1 MAQKSIHI
9 RRTPGQKIVRVIAYI
24 LCIFL
29 ACLSLFPFIIMVVN
43 ATRDT
48 PSIQSSPISF
58 LFGSNLKRN
67 FEILTSKDMFSPW
80 TGLKNSLIIS
90 VAATVLTVYF
100 STLTAY
106 ALVAYEWKLKGP
118 FFAAILAVMMIPAT
132 VTSIGFY
139 QFMYRIKWTNNLL
152 PLILPAIAA
161 PGTVFFMRQFMI
173 PALPMEIVQS
183 ARVDGA
189 SEFRTFNQIVLP
201 IMKPAMATQAIFAFV
216 ASWNNLFI
224 PQILLTKKR
233 GLYHAHHGVPAQ
245 RRHLQG
251 GVRRDLSGH
260 PADGAAHFRHLF
272 LPVQVHH
279 CRCRPGR
286 CEGVIHECPLAGY
299 ACRRVPAAP
308 G

>member
-1 MAQKSIHI
+1 MAKRSVGI
-9 RRTPGQKIVRVIAYI
+9 RRTPGQKAFRVFAYA

-29 ACLSLFPFIIMVVN
+29 AILSLFPFIIMLVN

-48 PSIQSSPISF
+48 PSIQSNPISF
-58 LFGSNLKRN
+58 VFGTNLKRN
-67 FEILTSKDMFSPW
+67 FEILTGKEMFNPMV
-80 TGLKNSLIIS
+80 GLKNSIIIS
-90 VAATVLTVYF
+90 VGATVLTVYF

-118 FFAAILAVMMIPAT
+118 FFALILAVMMIPAT

-139 QFMYRIKWTNNLL
+139 QFMYRIHWTNNLL

-224 PQILLTKKR
+224 PQILLTKKEVYTMPIMVSLLN
-233 GLYHAHHGVPAQ
+233 GDIYKVEYGAIYLGILLTVLPIFVIYFSLSKYIIAGVA
-245 RRHLQG
+245 LG
-251 GVRRDLSGH
+251 GVK
-260 PADGAAHFRHLF
+260 
-272 LPVQVHH
+272 
-279 CRCRPGR
+279 
-286 CEGVIHECPLAGY
+286 E
-299 ACRRVPAAP
+299 
-308 G
+308 

>member
-1 MAQKSIHI
+1 MAKKSIGI
-9 RRTPGQKIVRVIAYI
+9 RRTPGQKAFRLFAYV

-29 ACLSLFPFIIMVVN
+29 ACLSLFPFIIMLVN

-58 LFGSNLKRN
+58 VFGSNLKRN
-67 FEILTSKDMFSPW
+67 FQILTSKDMFSPLV
-80 TGLKNSLIIS
+80 GLKNSLIIS
-90 VAATVLTVYF
+90 VSATALTVYF

-118 FFAAILAVMMIPAT
+118 FFAMILAVMMIPAT

-139 QFMYRIKWTNNLL
+139 QFMYRIGWTNNLL

-224 PQILLTKKR
+224 PQILLTKKEVYTMPIMVSLLN
-233 GLYHAHHGVPAQ
+233 GDIYKVEYGAIYLGILLTVLPIFVIYFALSKYIIAGVA
-245 RRHLQG
+245 LG
-251 GVRRDLSGH
+251 GVK
-260 PADGAAHFRHLF
+260 
-272 LPVQVHH
+272 
-279 CRCRPGR
+279 
-286 CEGVIHECPLAGY
+286 E
-299 ACRRVPAAP
+299 
-308 G
+308 

>member
-1 MAQKSIHI
+1 MHI
-9 RRTPGQKIVRVIAYI
+9 RRTPGQKVVRLIAYI

-58 LFGSNLKRN
+58 VFGSNLKRN

-90 VAATVLTVYF
+90 VGATVLTVYF

-224 PQILLTKKR
+224 PQILLTKKEVYTMPIMVSLLN
-233 GLYHAHHGVPAQ
+233 GDIYKVEYGAIYLGILLTVLPIFVIYFSLSKYIIAGVA
-245 RRHLQG
+245 LG
-251 GVRRDLSGH
+251 GVK
-260 PADGAAHFRHLF
+260 
-272 LPVQVHH
+272 
-279 CRCRPGR
+279 
-286 CEGVIHECPLAGY
+286 E
-299 ACRRVPAAP
+299 
-308 G
+308 

>member
-1 MAQKSIHI
+1 MAKHSIGI
-9 RRTPGQKIVRVIAYI
+9 RRTPGQKAFRVFAYA

-29 ACLSLFPFIIMVVN
+29 AILSLFPFIIMLVN

-48 PSIQSSPISF
+48 PSIQSNPISF
-58 LFGSNLKRN
+58 AFGTNLKRN
-67 FEILTSKDMFSPW
+67 FEILTGKEMFNPMV
-80 TGLKNSLIIS
+80 GLKNSIIIS
-90 VAATVLTVYF
+90 VGATVLTVYF

-118 FFAAILAVMMIPAT
+118 FFAMILAVMMIPAT

-139 QFMYRIKWTNNLL
+139 QFMYRIHWTNNLL

-224 PQILLTKKR
+224 PQILLTKKEVYTMPIMVSLLN
-233 GLYHAHHGVPAQ
+233 GDIYKVEYGAIYLGILLTVLPIFVIYFSLSKYIIAGVA
-245 RRHLQG
+245 LG
-251 GVRRDLSGH
+251 GVK
-260 PADGAAHFRHLF
+260 
-272 LPVQVHH
+272 
-279 CRCRPGR
+279 
-286 CEGVIHECPLAGY
+286 E
-299 ACRRVPAAP
+299 
-308 G
+308 

>member
-1 MAQKSIHI
+1 MAKKSIGI
-9 RRTPGQKIVRVIAYI
+9 RRTPGQKIFRVFAYI

-29 ACLSLFPFIIMVVN
+29 ACLSLFPFIIMLVN

-58 LFGSNLKRN
+58 MFGSNLKRN
-67 FEILTSKDMFSPW
+67 FQILTSKDMFSPW
-80 TGLKNSLIIS
+80 VGLKNSLIIS
-90 VAATVLTVYF
+90 VCATALTVYF

-118 FFAAILAVMMIPAT
+118 FFAMILAVMMIPAT
-132 VTSIGFY
+132 ITSIGFY
-139 QFMYRIKWTNNLL
+139 QFMYRIGWTNNLL

-224 PQILLTKKR
+224 PQILLTKKEVYTMPIMVSLLN
-233 GLYHAHHGVPAQ
+233 GDIYKVEYGAIYLGILLTVLPIFVIYFALSKYIIAGVA
-245 RRHLQG
+245 LG
-251 GVRRDLSGH
+251 GVK
-260 PADGAAHFRHLF
+260 
-272 LPVQVHH
+272 
-279 CRCRPGR
+279 
-286 CEGVIHECPLAGY
+286 E
-299 ACRRVPAAP
+299 
-308 G
+308 

>member
-1 MAQKSIHI
+1 MAKKSIGI
-9 RRTPGQKIVRVIAYI
+9 RRTPGQKIFRVFAYV
-24 LCIFL
+24 LCILL
-29 ACLSLFPFIIMVVN
+29 ACLSLFPFIIMLVN

-58 LFGSNLKRN
+58 VFGSNLKRN
-67 FEILTSKDMFSPW
+67 FQILTSKDMFSPLV
-80 TGLKNSLIIS
+80 GLKNSLIIS
-90 VAATVLTVYF
+90 VSATALTVYF

-118 FFAAILAVMMIPAT
+118 FFAMILAVMMIPAT

-139 QFMYRIKWTNNLL
+139 QFMYRIGWTNNLL

-224 PQILLTKKR
+224 PQILLTKKEVYTMPIMVSLLN
-233 GLYHAHHGVPAQ
+233 GDIYKVEYGAIYLGILLTVLPIFVIYFALSKYIIAGVA
-245 RRHLQG
+245 LG
-251 GVRRDLSGH
+251 GVK
-260 PADGAAHFRHLF
+260 
-272 LPVQVHH
+272 
-279 CRCRPGR
+279 
-286 CEGVIHECPLAGY
+286 E
-299 ACRRVPAAP
+299 
-308 G
+308 

>member
-1 MAQKSIHI
+1 MAKKSIGI
-9 RRTPGQKIVRVIAYI
+9 RRTPGQKIFRVFAYI

-29 ACLSLFPFIIMVVN
+29 ACLSLFPFIIMLVN

-58 LFGSNLKRN
+58 VFGSNLKRN
-67 FEILTSKDMFSPW
+67 FQILTSKDMFSPW
-80 TGLKNSLIIS
+80 VGLKNSLIIS
-90 VAATVLTVYF
+90 VCATALTVYF

-118 FFAAILAVMMIPAT
+118 FFAMILAVMMIPAT
-132 VTSIGFY
+132 ITSIGFY
-139 QFMYRIKWTNNLL
+139 QFMYRIGWTNNLL

-224 PQILLTKKR
+224 PQILLTKKEVYTMPIMVSLLN
-233 GLYHAHHGVPAQ
+233 GDIYKVEYGAIYLGILLTVLPIFVIYFALSKYIIAGVA
-245 RRHLQG
+245 LG
-251 GVRRDLSGH
+251 GVK
-260 PADGAAHFRHLF
+260 
-272 LPVQVHH
+272 
-279 CRCRPGR
+279 
-286 CEGVIHECPLAGY
+286 E
-299 ACRRVPAAP
+299 
-308 G
+308 

>member
-1 MAQKSIHI
+1 MAKKSIGI
-9 RRTPGQKIVRVIAYI
+9 RRTPDQKIFRVFAYI

-29 ACLSLFPFIIMVVN
+29 ACLSLFPFIIMLVN

-58 LFGSNLKRN
+58 VFGSNLKRN
-67 FEILTSKDMFSPW
+67 FQILTSKDMFSPW
-80 TGLKNSLIIS
+80 VGLKNSLIIS
-90 VAATVLTVYF
+90 VCATALTVYF

-118 FFAAILAVMMIPAT
+118 FFAMILAVMMIPAT
-132 VTSIGFY
+132 ITSIGFY
-139 QFMYRIKWTNNLL
+139 QFMYRIGWTNNLL

-224 PQILLTKKR
+224 PQILLTKKEVYTMPIMVSLLN
-233 GLYHAHHGVPAQ
+233 GDIYKVEYGAIYLGILLTVLPIFVIYFALSKYIIAGVA
-245 RRHLQG
+245 LG
-251 GVRRDLSGH
+251 GVK
-260 PADGAAHFRHLF
+260 
-272 LPVQVHH
+272 
-279 CRCRPGR
+279 
-286 CEGVIHECPLAGY
+286 E
-299 ACRRVPAAP
+299 
-308 G
+308 

>member
-1 MAQKSIHI
+1 MAKKSIGI
-9 RRTPGQKIVRVIAYI
+9 RRTPGQKIFRVFAYV

-29 ACLSLFPFIIMVVN
+29 ACLSLFPFIIMLVN

-58 LFGSNLKRN
+58 VFGSNLKRN
-67 FEILTSKDMFSPW
+67 FQILTSKDMFSPW
-80 TGLKNSLIIS
+80 VGLKNSLIIS
-90 VAATVLTVYF
+90 VCATALTVYF

-118 FFAAILAVMMIPAT
+118 FFAMILAVMMIPAT
-132 VTSIGFY
+132 ITSIGFY
-139 QFMYRIKWTNNLL
+139 QFMYRIGWTNNLL

-224 PQILLTKKR
+224 PQILLTKKEVYTMPIMVSLLN
-233 GLYHAHHGVPAQ
+233 GDIYKVEYGAIYLGILLTVLPIFVIYFALSKYIIAGVA
-245 RRHLQG
+245 LG
-251 GVRRDLSGH
+251 GVK
-260 PADGAAHFRHLF
+260 
-272 LPVQVHH
+272 
-279 CRCRPGR
+279 
-286 CEGVIHECPLAGY
+286 E
-299 ACRRVPAAP
+299 
-308 G
+308 

>member
-1 MAQKSIHI
+1 MAKKSIGI
-9 RRTPGQKIVRVIAYI
+9 RRTTGQKIFRVFAYI

-29 ACLSLFPFIIMVVN
+29 ACLSLFPFIIMLVN

-58 LFGSNLKRN
+58 MFGSNLKRN
-67 FEILTSKDMFSPW
+67 FQILTSKDMFSPW
-80 TGLKNSLIIS
+80 VGLKNSHIIS
-90 VAATVLTVYF
+90 VCATALTVYF

-118 FFAAILAVMMIPAT
+118 FFAMILAVMMIPAT
-132 VTSIGFY
+132 ITSIGFY
-139 QFMYRIKWTNNLL
+139 QFMYRIGWTNNLL

-224 PQILLTKKR
+224 PQILLTKKEVYTMPIMVSLLN
-233 GLYHAHHGVPAQ
+233 GDIYKVEYGAIYLGILLTVLPIFVIYFALSKYIIAGVA
-245 RRHLQG
+245 LG
-251 GVRRDLSGH
+251 GVK
-260 PADGAAHFRHLF
+260 
-272 LPVQVHH
+272 
-279 CRCRPGR
+279 
-286 CEGVIHECPLAGY
+286 E
-299 ACRRVPAAP
+299 
-308 G
+308 

>member
-1 MAQKSIHI
+1 MAKKSIGI
-9 RRTPGQKIVRVIAYI
+9 RRTPGQKIFRVFAYV

-29 ACLSLFPFIIMVVN
+29 ACLSLFPFIIMLVN

-58 LFGSNLKRN
+58 MFGSNLKRN
-67 FEILTSKDMFSPW
+67 FQILTSKDMFSPW
-80 TGLKNSLIIS
+80 VGLKNSLIIS
-90 VAATVLTVYF
+90 VCATALTVYF

-118 FFAAILAVMMIPAT
+118 FFAMILAVMMIPDT
-132 VTSIGFY
+132 ITSIGFY
-139 QFMYRIKWTNNLL
+139 QFMYRIGWTNNLL

-183 ARVDGA
+183 ARVDSA

-224 PQILLTKKR
+224 PQILLTKKEVYTMPIMVSLLN
-233 GLYHAHHGVPAQ
+233 GDIYKVEYGAIYLGILLTVLPIFVIYFALSKYIIAGVA
-245 RRHLQG
+245 LG
-251 GVRRDLSGH
+251 GVK
-260 PADGAAHFRHLF
+260 
-272 LPVQVHH
+272 
-279 CRCRPGR
+279 
-286 CEGVIHECPLAGY
+286 E
-299 ACRRVPAAP
+299 
-308 G
+308 

>member
-1 MAQKSIHI
+1 MEQRSMHI
-9 RRTPGQKIVRVIAYI
+9 RRTPGQKAVRLIAYI

-58 LFGSNLKRN
+58 VFGSNLKRN

-90 VAATVLTVYF
+90 VGATVLTVYF

-224 PQILLTKKR
+224 PQILLTKKEVYTMPIMVSLLN
-233 GLYHAHHGVPAQ
+233 GDIYKVEYGAIYLGILLTVLPIFVIYFSLSKYIIAGVA
-245 RRHLQG
+245 LG
-251 GVRRDLSGH
+251 GVK
-260 PADGAAHFRHLF
+260 
-272 LPVQVHH
+272 
-279 CRCRPGR
+279 
-286 CEGVIHECPLAGY
+286 E
-299 ACRRVPAAP
+299 
-308 G
+308 

>member
-1 MAQKSIHI
+1 MAKKSIGI
-9 RRTPGQKIVRVIAYI
+9 RRTPGQKAFRVFAYV

-29 ACLSLFPFIIMVVN
+29 ACLSLFPFIIMLVN

-48 PSIQSSPISF
+48 PSIQSNPISF
-58 LFGSNLKRN
+58 LFGTNLKRN

-80 TGLKNSLIIS
+80 VGLKNSLIIS
-90 VAATVLTVYF
+90 VCATALTVYF

-118 FFAAILAVMMIPAT
+118 FFALILAVMMIPAT

-139 QFMYRIKWTNNLL
+139 QFMYRIKWTNSLL

-224 PQILLTKKR
+224 PQILLTKKEVYTMPIMVSLLN
-233 GLYHAHHGVPAQ
+233 GDIYKVEYGAIYLGILLTVLPIFVIYFALSKYIIAGVA
-245 RRHLQG
+245 LG
-251 GVRRDLSGH
+251 GVK
-260 PADGAAHFRHLF
+260 
-272 LPVQVHH
+272 
-279 CRCRPGR
+279 
-286 CEGVIHECPLAGY
+286 E
-299 ACRRVPAAP
+299 
-308 G
+308 

>member
-1 MAQKSIHI
+1 MAKKSIGI
-9 RRTPGQKIVRVIAYI
+9 RRTPGQKAFRVFAYV

-29 ACLSLFPFIIMVVN
+29 ACLSLFPFIIMLVN

-48 PSIQSSPISF
+48 PSIQSNPISF
-58 LFGSNLKRN
+58 LFGTNLKRN

-80 TGLKNSLIIS
+80 VGLKNSLIIS
-90 VAATVLTVYF
+90 VCATALTVYF

-118 FFAAILAVMMIPAT
+118 FFALILAVMMIPAT

-216 ASWNNLFI
+216 SKWNELFI
-224 PQILLTKKR
+224 PSILLTDKTNYTMPIMVSLLNGDAYKVEY
-233 GLYHAHHGVPAQ
+233 GAIYLGILLTVLPIFVIYFALSKYIIAGVA
-245 RRHLQG
+245 LG
-251 GVRRDLSGH
+251 GVK
-260 PADGAAHFRHLF
+260 
-272 LPVQVHH
+272 
-279 CRCRPGR
+279 
-286 CEGVIHECPLAGY
+286 E
-299 ACRRVPAAP
+299 
-308 G
+308 

>member
-1 MAQKSIHI
+1 MAKKPIGI
-9 RRTPGQKIVRVIAYI
+9 RRTPGQKAFRVFAYI
-24 LCIFL
+24 VCIFL

-48 PSIQSSPISF
+48 PSIQSSPVSF
-58 LFGSNLKRN
+58 VFGSNLAKN
-67 FEILTSKDMFSPW
+67 FKILTSKDMFSPW
-80 TGLKNSLIIS
+80 TGLKNSIIIS
-90 VAATVLTVYF
+90 VGATVLTVYF

-118 FFAAILAVMMIPAT
+118 FFAIILAVMMIPAT

-224 PQILLTKKR
+224 PSILLTNKDKYTMPIMVSLLN
-233 GLYHAHHGVPAQ
+233 GDIYKVEYGAIYLGILLTVLPIFVIYFSLSKYIIAGVA
-245 RRHLQG
+245 LG
-251 GVRRDLSGH
+251 GVK
-260 PADGAAHFRHLF
+260 
-272 LPVQVHH
+272 
-279 CRCRPGR
+279 
-286 CEGVIHECPLAGY
+286 E
-299 ACRRVPAAP
+299 
-308 G
+308 

>member
-1 MAQKSIHI
+1 MAKRSIGI
-9 RRTPGQKIVRVIAYI
+9 RRTPGQKIFRVFAYV

-29 ACLSLFPFIIMVVN
+29 ACLSLFPFIIMLVN

-58 LFGSNLKRN
+58 MFGSNLKRN
-67 FEILTSKDMFSPW
+67 FQILTSKDMFSPW
-80 TGLKNSLIIS
+80 VGLKNSLIIS
-90 VAATVLTVYF
+90 VCATALTVYF

-118 FFAAILAVMMIPAT
+118 FFAMILAVMMIPAT
-132 VTSIGFY
+132 ITSIGFY
-139 QFMYRIKWTNNLL
+139 QFMYRIGWTNNLL

-224 PQILLTKKR
+224 PQILLTKKEVYTMPIMVSLLN
-233 GLYHAHHGVPAQ
+233 GDIYKVEYGAIYLGILLTVLPIFVIYFALSKYIIAGVA
-245 RRHLQG
+245 LG
-251 GVRRDLSGH
+251 GVK
-260 PADGAAHFRHLF
+260 
-272 LPVQVHH
+272 
-279 CRCRPGR
+279 
-286 CEGVIHECPLAGY
+286 E
-299 ACRRVPAAP
+299 
-308 G
+308 

>member
-1 MAQKSIHI
+1 MEQRSMHI
-9 RRTPGQKIVRVIAYI
+9 RRTPGQKVVRLIAYI

-58 LFGSNLKRN
+58 VFGSNLKRN
-67 FEILTSKDMFSPW
+67 FQILTSKDMFSPLV
-80 TGLKNSLIIS
+80 GLKNSLIIS
-90 VAATVLTVYF
+90 VCATALTVYF

-118 FFAAILAVMMIPAT
+118 FFAMILAVMMIPAT

-139 QFMYRIKWTNNLL
+139 QFMYRIGWTNNLL

-224 PQILLTKKR
+224 PQILLTKKEVYTMPIMVSLLN
-233 GLYHAHHGVPAQ
+233 GDIYKVEYGAIYLGILLTVLPIFVIYFALSKYIIAGVA
-245 RRHLQG
+245 LG
-251 GVRRDLSGH
+251 GVK
-260 PADGAAHFRHLF
+260 
-272 LPVQVHH
+272 
-279 CRCRPGR
+279 
-286 CEGVIHECPLAGY
+286 E
-299 ACRRVPAAP
+299 
-308 G
+308 

>member
-1 MAQKSIHI
+1 MAKKSIGI
-9 RRTPGQKIVRVIAYI
+9 RRTPGQKAFRVFAYV

-29 ACLSLFPFIIMVVN
+29 ACLSLFPFIIMLVN

-48 PSIQSSPISF
+48 PSIQSNPISF
-58 LFGSNLKRN
+58 MFGTNLLRN
-67 FEILTSKDMFSPW
+67 FNILTSKDMFSPW

-90 VAATVLTVYF
+90 VCATALTVYF

-118 FFAAILAVMMIPAT
+118 FFALILAVMMIPAT

-189 SEFRTFNQIVLP
+189 AEFRTFNQIVLP

-224 PQILLTKKR
+224 PQILLTKKEVYTMPIMVSLLN
-233 GLYHAHHGVPAQ
+233 GDIYKVEYGAIYLGILLTVLPIFVIYFALSKYIIAGVA
-245 RRHLQG
+245 LG
-251 GVRRDLSGH
+251 GVK
-260 PADGAAHFRHLF
+260 
-272 LPVQVHH
+272 
-279 CRCRPGR
+279 
-286 CEGVIHECPLAGY
+286 E
-299 ACRRVPAAP
+299 
-308 G
+308 

>member
-183 ARVDGA
+183 ARVVGA

-224 PQILLTKKR
+224 PQILLTKKEVYTMPIMVSLLN
-233 GLYHAHHGVPAQ
+233 GDIYKVEYGAIYLGILLTVLPIFVIYFSLSKYIIAGVA
-245 RRHLQG
+245 LG
-251 GVRRDLSGH
+251 GVK
-260 PADGAAHFRHLF
+260 
-272 LPVQVHH
+272 
-279 CRCRPGR
+279 
-286 CEGVIHECPLAGY
+286 E
-299 ACRRVPAAP
+299 
-308 G
+308 

>member
-1 MAQKSIHI
+1 MAKKSIGI
-9 RRTPGQKIVRVIAYI
+9 RRTPGQKIFRVFAYV

-29 ACLSLFPFIIMVVN
+29 ACLSLFPFIIMLVN

-58 LFGSNLKRN
+58 VFGSNLKRN
-67 FEILTSKDMFSPW
+67 FQILTSKDMFSPW
-80 TGLKNSLIIS
+80 VGLKNSLIIS
-90 VAATVLTVYF
+90 VCATALTVYF

-118 FFAAILAVMMIPAT
+118 FFAMILAVMMIPAT

-139 QFMYRIKWTNNLL
+139 QFMYRIGWTNNLL

-201 IMKPAMATQAIFAFV
+201 ILKPAMATQAIFAFV

-224 PQILLTKKR
+224 PQILLTKKEVYTMPIMVSLLN
-233 GLYHAHHGVPAQ
+233 GDIYKVEYGAIYLGILLTVLPIFVIYFALSKYIIAGVA
-245 RRHLQG
+245 LG
-251 GVRRDLSGH
+251 GVK
-260 PADGAAHFRHLF
+260 
-272 LPVQVHH
+272 
-279 CRCRPGR
+279 
-286 CEGVIHECPLAGY
+286 E
-299 ACRRVPAAP
+299 
-308 G
+308 

>member
-1 MAQKSIHI
+1 MAKKTIGI
-9 RRTPGQKIVRVIAYI
+9 RRTPGQKAFRVFAYV

-29 ACLSLFPFIIMVVN
+29 ACLSLFPFIIMLVN

-58 LFGSNLKRN
+58 MFGTNLMRN
-67 FEILTSKDMFSPW
+67 FQILTSKDMFSPW
-80 TGLKNSLIIS
+80 TGLKNSIIIS
-90 VAATVLTVYF
+90 VGATVLTVYF

-118 FFAAILAVMMIPAT
+118 FFALILAVMMIPAT

-161 PGTVFFMRQFMI
+161 PSTVFFMRQFMI

-224 PQILLTKKR
+224 PQILLTKKEVYTMPIMVSLLN
-233 GLYHAHHGVPAQ
+233 GDIYKVEYGAIYLGILLTVLPIFIIYFALSKYIIAGVA
-245 RRHLQG
+245 LG
-251 GVRRDLSGH
+251 GVK
-260 PADGAAHFRHLF
+260 
-272 LPVQVHH
+272 
-279 CRCRPGR
+279 
-286 CEGVIHECPLAGY
+286 E
-299 ACRRVPAAP
+299 
-308 G
+308 

>member
-1 MAQKSIHI
+1 MAQRSIHI

-224 PQILLTKKR
+224 PQILLTKKEVYTMPLMVSLLN
-233 GLYHAHHGVPAQ
+233 GDIYKVEYGAIYLGILLTVLPIFVIYFSLSKYIIAGVA
-245 RRHLQG
+245 LG
-251 GVRRDLSGH
+251 GVK
-260 PADGAAHFRHLF
+260 
-272 LPVQVHH
+272 
-279 CRCRPGR
+279 
-286 CEGVIHECPLAGY
+286 E
-299 ACRRVPAAP
+299 
-308 G
+308 

>member
-1 MAQKSIHI
+1 MAKHSIGI
-9 RRTPGQKIVRVIAYI
+9 RRTPGQKAFRVFAYA

-29 ACLSLFPFIIMVVN
+29 AILSLFPFIIMLVN

-48 PSIQSSPISF
+48 PSIQSNPIS
-58 LFGSNLKRN
+58 LVFGTNLKRN
-67 FEILTSKDMFSPW
+67 FEILTGKEMFNPMV
-80 TGLKNSLIIS
+80 GLKNSIIIS
-90 VAATVLTVYF
+90 VSATVLTVYF

-118 FFAAILAVMMIPAT
+118 FFAMILAVMMIPAT

-224 PQILLTKKR
+224 PQILLTKKEVYTMPIMVSLLN
-233 GLYHAHHGVPAQ
+233 GDIYKVEYGAIYLGILLTVLPIFVIYFALSKYIIAGVA
-245 RRHLQG
+245 LG
-251 GVRRDLSGH
+251 GVK
-260 PADGAAHFRHLF
+260 
-272 LPVQVHH
+272 
-279 CRCRPGR
+279 
-286 CEGVIHECPLAGY
+286 E
-299 ACRRVPAAP
+299 
-308 G
+308 

>member
-1 MAQKSIHI
+1 MAKHSIGI
-9 RRTPGQKIVRVIAYI
+9 RRTPGQKAFRVFAYA

-29 ACLSLFPFIIMVVN
+29 AILSLFPFIIMLVN

-48 PSIQSSPISF
+48 PSIQSNPISF
-58 LFGSNLKRN
+58 IFGSNLLRN
-67 FEILTSKDMFSPW
+67 FNILTSKDMFSPW

-90 VAATVLTVYF
+90 VCATGLTVYF

-118 FFAAILAVMMIPAT
+118 FFALILAVMMIPAT

-139 QFMYRIKWTNNLL
+139 QFMYRIGWTNNLL

-224 PQILLTKKR
+224 PQILLTKKEVYTMPIMVSLLN
-233 GLYHAHHGVPAQ
+233 GDIYKVEYGAIYLGILLTVLPIFVIYFSLSKYIIAGVA
-245 RRHLQG
+245 LG
-251 GVRRDLSGH
+251 GVK
-260 PADGAAHFRHLF
+260 
-272 LPVQVHH
+272 
-279 CRCRPGR
+279 
-286 CEGVIHECPLAGY
+286 E
-299 ACRRVPAAP
+299 
-308 G
+308 

>member
-1 MAQKSIHI
+1 MAKRTIGI
-9 RRTPGQKIVRVIAYI
+9 RRTPGQKLFRVFAYA

-29 ACLSLFPFIIMVVN
+29 AILSLFPFIIMLVN

-48 PSIQSSPISF
+48 PSIQSNPISF
-58 LFGSNLKRN
+58 VFGSNLKRN
-67 FEILTSKDMFSPW
+67 FEILTGKEMFNPLV
-80 TGLKNSLIIS
+80 GLKNSIIIS
-90 VAATVLTVYF
+90 VSATVLTVYF

-118 FFAAILAVMMIPAT
+118 FFAMIMAVMMIPAT

-139 QFMYRIKWTNNLL
+139 QFMYRIHWTNNLL

-224 PQILLTKKR
+224 PQILLTKKEVYTMPIMVSLLN
-233 GLYHAHHGVPAQ
+233 GDIYKVEYGAIYLGILLTVLPIFVIYFSLSKYIIAGVA
-245 RRHLQG
+245 LG
-251 GVRRDLSGH
+251 GVK
-260 PADGAAHFRHLF
+260 
-272 LPVQVHH
+272 
-279 CRCRPGR
+279 
-286 CEGVIHECPLAGY
+286 E
-299 ACRRVPAAP
+299 
-308 G
+308 

>member
-1 MAQKSIHI
+1 MAKKSIGI
-9 RRTPGQKIVRVIAYI
+9 RRTPGQKIFRVFAYI

-29 ACLSLFPFIIMVVN
+29 ACLSLFPFIIMLVN

-58 LFGSNLKRN
+58 MFGSNLKRN
-67 FEILTSKDMFSPW
+67 FQILTSKDMFSPW
-80 TGLKNSLIIS
+80 VGLKNSLIIS
-90 VAATVLTVYF
+90 VCATALTVYF

-118 FFAAILAVMMIPAT
+118 FFAMILAVMMIPAT

-139 QFMYRIKWTNNLL
+139 QFMYRIGWTNNLL

-224 PQILLTKKR
+224 PQILLTKKEVYTMPIMVSLLN
-233 GLYHAHHGVPAQ
+233 GDIYKVEYGAIYLGILLTVLPIFVIYFALSKYIIAGVA
-245 RRHLQG
+245 LG
-251 GVRRDLSGH
+251 GVK
-260 PADGAAHFRHLF
+260 A
-272 LPVQVHH
+272 
-279 CRCRPGR
+279 
-286 CEGVIHECPLAGY
+286 
-299 ACRRVPAAP
+299 
-308 G
+308 

>member
-1 MAQKSIHI
+1 MAKKSIGI
-9 RRTPGQKIVRVIAYI
+9 RRTPGQKIFRVFAYI

-29 ACLSLFPFIIMVVN
+29 ACLSLFPFIIMLVN

-58 LFGSNLKRN
+58 VFGSNLKRN
-67 FEILTSKDMFSPW
+67 FQILTSKDMFSPLV
-80 TGLKNSLIIS
+80 GLKNSLIIS
-90 VAATVLTVYF
+90 VCATALTVYF

-118 FFAAILAVMMIPAT
+118 FFAMILAVMMIPAT

-139 QFMYRIKWTNNLL
+139 QFMYRIGWTNNLL

-224 PQILLTKKR
+224 PQILLTKKEVYTMPIMVSLLN
-233 GLYHAHHGVPAQ
+233 GDIYKVEYGAIYLGILLTVLPIFVIYFALSKYIIAGVA
-245 RRHLQG
+245 LG
-251 GVRRDLSGH
+251 GVK
-260 PADGAAHFRHLF
+260 
-272 LPVQVHH
+272 
-279 CRCRPGR
+279 
-286 CEGVIHECPLAGY
+286 E
-299 ACRRVPAAP
+299 
-308 G
+308 

>member
-1 MAQKSIHI
+1 MAKKSIGI
-9 RRTPGQKIVRVIAYI
+9 RRTTGQKIFRVFAYI

-29 ACLSLFPFIIMVVN
+29 ACLSLFPFIIMLVN

-58 LFGSNLKRN
+58 MFGSNLKRN
-67 FEILTSKDMFSPW
+67 FQILTSKDMFSPW
-80 TGLKNSLIIS
+80 VGLKNSLIIS
-90 VAATVLTVYF
+90 VCATALTVYF

-118 FFAAILAVMMIPAT
+118 FFAMILAVMMIPAT
-132 VTSIGFY
+132 ITSIGFY
-139 QFMYRIKWTNNLL
+139 QFMYRIGWTNNLL

-224 PQILLTKKR
+224 PQILLTKKEVYTMPIMVSLLN
-233 GLYHAHHGVPAQ
+233 GDIYKVEYGAIYLGILLTVLPIFVIYFALSKYIIAGVA
-245 RRHLQG
+245 LG
-251 GVRRDLSGH
+251 GVK
-260 PADGAAHFRHLF
+260 
-272 LPVQVHH
+272 
-279 CRCRPGR
+279 
-286 CEGVIHECPLAGY
+286 E
-299 ACRRVPAAP
+299 
-308 G
+308 

>member
-1 MAQKSIHI
+1 MAQRSIHI
-9 RRTPGQKIVRVIAYI
+9 RRTPGQKIVRVVAYI

-58 LFGSNLKRN
+58 MFGSNLKRN

-90 VAATVLTVYF
+90 VGATVLTVYF

-224 PQILLTKKR
+224 PQILLTKKEVYTMPIMVSLLN
-233 GLYHAHHGVPAQ
+233 GDIYKVEYGAIYLGILLTVLPIFVIYFSLSKYIIAGVA
-245 RRHLQG
+245 LG
-251 GVRRDLSGH
+251 GVK
-260 PADGAAHFRHLF
+260 
-272 LPVQVHH
+272 
-279 CRCRPGR
+279 
-286 CEGVIHECPLAGY
+286 E
-299 ACRRVPAAP
+299 
-308 G
+308 

>member
-58 LFGSNLKRN
+58 MFGSNLKRN

-90 VAATVLTVYF
+90 VGATVLTVYF

-132 VTSIGFY
+132 ITSIGFY

-224 PQILLTKKR
+224 PQILLTKKEVYTMPIMVSLLN
-233 GLYHAHHGVPAQ
+233 GDIYKVEYGAIYLGILLTVLPIFVIYFSLSKYIIAGVA
-245 RRHLQG
+245 LG
-251 GVRRDLSGH
+251 GVK
-260 PADGAAHFRHLF
+260 
-272 LPVQVHH
+272 
-279 CRCRPGR
+279 
-286 CEGVIHECPLAGY
+286 E
-299 ACRRVPAAP
+299 
-308 G
+308 

>member
-1 MAQKSIHI
+1 MAKKSIGI
-9 RRTPGQKIVRVIAYI
+9 RRTPGQKIFRVFAYI

-29 ACLSLFPFIIMVVN
+29 ACLSLFPFIIMLVN

-58 LFGSNLKRN
+58 VFGSNLKRN
-67 FEILTSKDMFSPW
+67 FQILTSKDMFSPW
-80 TGLKNSLIIS
+80 VGLKNSLIIS
-90 VAATVLTVYF
+90 VCATALTVYF

-118 FFAAILAVMMIPAT
+118 FFAMILAVMMIPAT

-139 QFMYRIKWTNNLL
+139 QFMYRIGWTNNLL

-224 PQILLTKKR
+224 PQILLTKKEVYTMPIMVSLLN
-233 GLYHAHHGVPAQ
+233 GDIYKVEYGAIYLGILLTVLPIFVIYFALSKYIIAGVA
-245 RRHLQG
+245 LG
-251 GVRRDLSGH
+251 GVK
-260 PADGAAHFRHLF
+260 
-272 LPVQVHH
+272 
-279 CRCRPGR
+279 
-286 CEGVIHECPLAGY
+286 E
-299 ACRRVPAAP
+299 
-308 G
+308 

>member
-1 MAQKSIHI
+1 MAQRSIHI

-90 VAATVLTVYF
+90 VGATVLTVYF

-132 VTSIGFY
+132 ITSIGFY

-152 PLILPAIAA
+152 PLILPATAA

-224 PQILLTKKR
+224 PQILLTKKEVYTMPIMVSLLN
-233 GLYHAHHGVPAQ
+233 GDIYKVEYGAIYLGILLTVLPIFVIYFSLSKYIIAGVA
-245 RRHLQG
+245 LG
-251 GVRRDLSGH
+251 GVK
-260 PADGAAHFRHLF
+260 
-272 LPVQVHH
+272 
-279 CRCRPGR
+279 
-286 CEGVIHECPLAGY
+286 E
-299 ACRRVPAAP
+299 
-308 G
+308 

>member
-1 MAQKSIHI
+1 MAKKSIGI
-9 RRTPGQKIVRVIAYI
+9 RRTPGQKVFRVFAYI

-29 ACLSLFPFIIMVVN
+29 ACLSLFPFIIMLVN

-58 LFGSNLKRN
+58 VFGSNLKRN

-80 TGLKNSLIIS
+80 VGLKNSLIIS
-90 VAATVLTVYF
+90 VSATALTVYF

-118 FFAAILAVMMIPAT
+118 FFAMILAVMMIPAT

-139 QFMYRIKWTNNLL
+139 QFMYRIGWTNNLL

-224 PQILLTKKR
+224 PQILLTKKEVYTMPIMVSLLN
-233 GLYHAHHGVPAQ
+233 GDIYKVEYGAIYLGILLTVLPIFVIYFALSKYIIAGVA
-245 RRHLQG
+245 LG
-251 GVRRDLSGH
+251 GVK
-260 PADGAAHFRHLF
+260 
-272 LPVQVHH
+272 
-279 CRCRPGR
+279 
-286 CEGVIHECPLAGY
+286 E
-299 ACRRVPAAP
+299 
-308 G
+308 